1 MIFTHTE
8 GNPTSG
14 SLWNGAEIEEGP
26 HKKVCY
32 RDRIESGDLGLV
44 DQRGRWRSAVSL
56 FPSLPAAACGFP
68 GSACKSWRKG

>member
-14 SLWNGAEIEEGP
+14 SLWNGAEIEERP

-32 RDRIESGDLGLV
+32 RARIESGDLGLV
-44 DQRGRWRSAVSL
+44 DQRDR
-56 FPSLPAAACGFP
+56 
-68 GSACKSWRKG
+68 